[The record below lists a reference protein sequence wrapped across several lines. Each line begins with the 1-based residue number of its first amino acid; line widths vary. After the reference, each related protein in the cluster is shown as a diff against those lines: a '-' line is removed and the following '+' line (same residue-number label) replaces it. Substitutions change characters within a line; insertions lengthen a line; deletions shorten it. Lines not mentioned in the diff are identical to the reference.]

1 MHVLL
6 VSTVACIRCR
16 RKLVSFLRRHGVVPR
31 APRPELAIGA
41 FCSLAWLTSG
51 SPKLAQPCMASCTDG
66 KNWRHDCWSRLPTS
80 FHPSW
85 TSSAATLVCLLA
97 LLHLLLAQC
106 WPQLLLQAVGST
118 NCCCKTCSRR
128 ASRRRRRKS
137 YYTTPLARGCSH
149 PAATLLTFNS
159 CVASTSLLAHCS
171 ILEKPALL

>member
-16 RKLVSFLRRHGVVPR
+16 RKLLSFLRRHGVVPR

-51 SPKLAQPCMASCTDG
+51 APKLAQPCMASCTG
-66 KNWRHDCWSRLPTS
+66 RTGATTAGRGCRPLSTRARPH
-80 FHPSW
+80 
-85 TSSAATLVCLLA
+85 SSAATLVCLLA

-149 PAATLLTFNS
+149 PAATLLTFNT

-171 ILEKPALL
+171 ILEKPGLL